1 MIVYHIHNHTD
12 AGLMQRLNHFLHFP
26 DTYLPVERIGC
37 IGSLRHI
44 VLHRVISPVKR
55 FRIIFRHTAKIENRK
70 QMHMRNA
77 KRFQVI
83 EPRRMNPVAVQRRA
97 FFRKRQKLSTVFI
110 RNTAM
115 RITRKIFHM
124 KLIHTTILRPDFRSF
139 ILLPACRIRLCK
151 IHHHAPLRINTGS
164 HAVRICRIKDTIR
177 VQDMIRIIRSI
188 PGSLHCTAPDTLF
201 AACHRKR
208 SYFSV
213 PVLPAAAAGKQ
224 LQRNLHR
231 CRRPELPFCHK
242 LFILFRHL
250 PVFIA
255 FPALFYRNTEV
266 IPFIRKVFHKFF
278 RFKKAF
284 PLRRRS
290 FHHRIHLL
298 SLHFFVNPQNLS
310 DTPRLRIA
318 ALRHHRRR
326 TIINL
331 RQMKQASFLH
341 PARKTV
347 QSAAHFL
354 FSLLRE
360 IVQHRTEIRPKRK
373 SPDCPL
379 MICPVTLRLASADP
393 WMKCR
398 ILHLQ

>member
-1 MIVYHIHNHTD
+1 
-12 AGLMQRLNHFLHFP
+12 
-26 DTYLPVERIGC
+26 
-37 IGSLRHI
+37 
-44 VLHRVISPVKR
+44 
-55 FRIIFRHTAKIENRK
+55 
-70 QMHMRNA
+70 
-77 KRFQVI
+77 
-83 EPRRMNPVAVQRRA
+83 
-97 FFRKRQKLSTVFI
+97 
-110 RNTAM
+110 
-115 RITRKIFHM
+115 
-124 KLIHTTILRPDFRSF
+124 
-139 ILLPACRIRLCK
+139 
-151 IHHHAPLRINTGS
+151 
-164 HAVRICRIKDTIR
+164 
-177 VQDMIRIIRSI
+177 MIRIIRSI
-188 PGSLHCTAPDTLF
+188 PRSLHCTAPDTLF
-201 AACHRKR
+201 AARHRNR
-208 SYFSV
+208 GYFSV
-213 PVLPAAAAGKQ
+213 PALTAAAAGKQ
-224 LQRNLHR
+224 FQRNLHC

-250 PVFIA
+250 PVSIT
-255 FPALFYRNTEV
+255 FPALLHRDTEV

-298 SLHFFVNPQNLS
+298 SLYFFVNSQNLS

-341 PARKTV
+341 PARKTL
-347 QSAAHFL
+347 QSAMHFL

-360 IVQHRTEIRPKRK
+360 IVQHRAEIRPKWK

-379 MICPVTLRLASADP
+379 MICPVTLRLTSADP
-393 WMKCR
+393 WMKRR

>member
-1 MIVYHIHNHTD
+1 
-12 AGLMQRLNHFLHFP
+12 
-26 DTYLPVERIGC
+26 
-37 IGSLRHI
+37 
-44 VLHRVISPVKR
+44 
-55 FRIIFRHTAKIENRK
+55 
-70 QMHMRNA
+70 
-77 KRFQVI
+77 
-83 EPRRMNPVAVQRRA
+83 
-97 FFRKRQKLSTVFI
+97 
-110 RNTAM
+110 
-115 RITRKIFHM
+115 
-124 KLIHTTILRPDFRSF
+124 
-139 ILLPACRIRLCK
+139 
-151 IHHHAPLRINTGS
+151 
-164 HAVRICRIKDTIR
+164 
-177 VQDMIRIIRSI
+177 MIRIIRSI
-188 PGSLHCTAPDTLF
+188 PRSLHCTAPDTLF
-201 AACHRKR
+201 AARHRNR
-208 SYFSV
+208 GYFSV
-213 PVLPAAAAGKQ
+213 PVLTAAAAGKQ
-224 LQRNLHR
+224 FQRNLHC
-231 CRRPELPFCHK
+231 CRRPKLPFCHK
-242 LFILFRHL
+242 LFILFHRD
-250 PVFIA
+250 
-255 FPALFYRNTEV
+255 TEV

-379 MICPVTLRLASADP
+379 MICPVTLRLTSADP
-393 WMKCR
+393 WMKRR